1 MSKSNCSKFIAT
13 ATSLLTFFLM
23 CPLFAQAQ
31 GSCNYTTYNPPS
43 GYIYDLTPGGI
54 NHWNSIVGGV
64 GGPSQ
69 GMEKGYV
76 RWSNGGF
83 TLFAVP
89 NKPVTFFTDRN
100 LNGTTVGWY
109 GSSTTSYAPPQP
121 ATGPTSGLI
130 YTSSSWA
137 TLNYPGSPS
146 TALEGINKWNTIIGN
161 AMDAKTSH
169 TFAFKYQHGG
179 FSKIQFPGAQQ
190 TIVTGINDNGVIVGA
205 YQVTASET
213 GTWLGYE
220 LEKGTYKKLNY
231 VPQDINNSGA
241 IVDSNSI
248 HYPDGRVTP
257 VAIDGAAESAVTG
270 INDLNVVTGFAY
282 YGTFEYQGFTA
293 TCK

>member
-1 MSKSNCSKFIAT
+1 MSTPSCSKVVAM
-13 ATSLLTFFLM
+13 ATSLFTLILM
-23 CPLFAQAQ
+23 SPLFAQAQ
-31 GSCNYTTYNPPS
+31 SSCKYTIYNPPS
-43 GYIYDLTPGGI
+43 GYIYDLTPDGI
-54 NHWNSIVGGV
+54 NHFNSIVGGV
-64 GGPSQ
+64 GGPGE

-89 NKPVTFFTDRN
+89 NTIETFFTDRN

-109 GSSTTSYAPPQP
+109 GGKNSYAPPQP
-121 ATGPTSGLI
+121 GAGPTNGLI
-130 YTSSSWA
+130 YSSNSWA

-161 AMDAKTSH
+161 AIDAKTNH

-179 FSKIQFPGAQQ
+179 YTKVEYPGAQQ
-190 TIVTGINDNGVIVGA
+190 TIVTGINDNGAIVGA
-205 YQVTASET
+205 YQVTASDT

-220 LEKGTYKKLNY
+220 LENGTYKKLSY
-231 VPQDINNSGA
+231 YPVDINNSGA
-241 IVDSNSI
+241 IVDSGNI